1 MTIFRKIHSLR
12 VLLPFAVCVLL
23 MLSFPLT
30 AHADMGPKPSVQIT
44 FTGMDP
50 GVLCYGTLLSESDS
64 TGPSSAWNGE
74 EEFAWYPDGEYEIW
88 KAFVDYEDEDGFYFL
103 QEFWNCSES
112 GRLAWTYY
120 PPRTFKILLYY
131 PESSTFCISPV
142 YETYA
147 FDSYYTV
154 DLTDAAE
161 GRTLLTARESYD
173 YTWELRSLTVRIVLT
188 VILELAVALLFG
200 YREMGALAFLTVVNL
215 MTQIGLNVALN
226 VINYRSGPMSFTFYY
241 VLMEAVVFILE
252 AVLYANLLHRFS
264 GQPKPESAN
273 RAVGYAFTANAA
285 SFAIGLWLAH
295 IIPGIF

>member
-1 MTIFRKIHSLR
+1 MICSRKIRSLHI
-12 VLLPFAVCVLL
+12 LLLSAACVLL

-30 AHADMGPKPSVQIT
+30 AHADIGPKPSVQVT

-50 GVLCYGTLLSESDS
+50 DALCYGTLLSERDS
-64 TGPSSAWNGE
+64 TGPSYVWDGE
-74 EEFAWYPDGEYEIW
+74 EASARYPDGEYEIW

-103 QEFWNCSES
+103 QEFWNCTES

-131 PESSTFCISPV
+131 PESGTFRVSPV

-154 DLTDAAE
+154 DLMDDAE
-161 GRTLLTARESYD
+161 VSPLLTAMESYD

-200 YREMGALAFLTVVNL
+200 YREMGALAFLAVVNL
-215 MTQIGLNVALN
+215 MTQIVLNGALN
-226 VINYRSGPMSFTFYY
+226 IINYRSGPMAFTFFYA
-241 VLMEAVVFILE
+241 LMELGVFVLE
-252 AVLYANLLHRFS
+252 AILYANLLYRFS

-273 RAVGYAFTANAA
+273 RAVGYAFTSNAA
-285 SFAIGLWLAH
+285 SFAAGLWLAH